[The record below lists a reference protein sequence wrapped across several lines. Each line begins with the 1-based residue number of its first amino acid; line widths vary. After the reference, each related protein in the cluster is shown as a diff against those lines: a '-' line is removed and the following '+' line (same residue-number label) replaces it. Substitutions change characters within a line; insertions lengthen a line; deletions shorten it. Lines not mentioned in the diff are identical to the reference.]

1 MTIYQIS
8 CCKKFLCILFLLIH
22 TCFLIMYLIIKSK
35 YCFDWCYI
43 VYVGLTLR
51 LISGIVI
58 IGYIWIFTCNVI
70 WILFSSQHN
79 PILVFGHRT
88 SSCCTLSNETS
99 RKTAIQ
105 KMNHKIVVTLET
117 VNRTETKY
125 MQFNVSNVLTI
136 TSPIYLYINRIFLY
150 NNSYHLV

>member
-1 MTIYQIS
+1 M
-8 CCKKFLCILFLLIH
+8 LCILFLLKH

-35 YCFDWCYI
+35 ILFWLVLHCICGFDI
-43 VYVGLTLR
+43 ET
-51 LISGIVI
+51 
-58 IGYIWIFTCNVI
+58 IFMYSQHWLYMDFNMQR
-70 WILFSSQHN
+70 FSSQHN

-150 NNSYHLV
+150 NNFYHLV